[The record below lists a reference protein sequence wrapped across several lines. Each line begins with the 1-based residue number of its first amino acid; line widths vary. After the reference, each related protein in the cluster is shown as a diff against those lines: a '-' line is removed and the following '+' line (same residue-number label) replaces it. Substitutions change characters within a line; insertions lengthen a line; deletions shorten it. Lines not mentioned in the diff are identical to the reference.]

1 MSDLGT
7 VKYGA
12 LTFGAAGTSTM
23 LAASGTNTSNGYA
36 MPRGAYTVQVTQVAS
51 QTATGTS
58 TSVSA
63 TTVVFQG
70 SNDDLA
76 WVPVGSATTLPS
88 TATGTQGAAG
98 NAQGAA
104 VVVANTPFAH
114 GRAILTTTGN
124 GGNAWANLGS

>member
-1 MSDLGT
+1 MSDSGT

-12 LTFGAAGTSTM
+12 MTFGTSQTSTM
-23 LAASGTNTSNGYA
+23 VAASGTSTSNPYA
-36 MPRGAYTVQVTQVAS
+36 MPRGAYTVQVTQQTS

-63 TTVVFQG
+63 TTLVFQG
-70 SNDDLA
+70 SNDNLA
-76 WVPVGSATTLPS
+76 WVAVSSATTLPS

-98 NAQGAA
+98 NLQGAA
-104 VVVANTPFAH
+104 VVVSNTNFAR